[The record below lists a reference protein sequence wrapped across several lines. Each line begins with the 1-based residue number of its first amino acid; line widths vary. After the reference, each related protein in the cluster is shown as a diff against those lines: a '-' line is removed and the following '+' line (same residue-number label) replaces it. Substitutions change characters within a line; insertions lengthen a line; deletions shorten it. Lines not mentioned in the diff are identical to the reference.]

1 MAKIKVRGRWV
12 DVDIRAEL
20 ERFSWQNARWTD
32 TKLIAASPFRYD
44 RKPSFFV
51 NLDGM
56 YAGTWKDSGA
66 YDTEWESGGFVKL
79 LAFLRNETQEETE
92 EYLLAEYTTDWG
104 NEKLTLKPPTLRM
117 DKPRYLNVNK
127 LAEFQ
132 REQSDY
138 LTRRGISADVQRL
151 MRTGYD
157 PKKQA
162 IVIPWFDGNG
172 QLCNIKYRS
181 VYGKTFWYERGAV
194 PIRRLVYGIDVVFV
208 KQAREAAICEA
219 EIDAMSWWTIG
230 VPAIAVGG
238 VNFTDEQ
245 ADIIKRSPI
254 ERLILSADNDK
265 AGEKLTEQIV
275 KKLDRNVELYKVNF
289 GRNKDANETLLNDN
303 LFEVYANIEKVRQKT
318 TIFTVSLDRNIVV

>member
-1 MAKIKVRGRWV
+1 MAKIKIRGRWV

-56 YAGTWKDSGA
+56 HAGTWGDSGA
-66 YDTEWESGGFVKL
+66 YDSEWRSGNFVKL
-79 LAFLRNETQEETE
+79 LAFLRNETYEETE
-92 EYLLAEYTTDWG
+92 EYLLAEYTTDWDYD
-104 NEKLTLKPPTLRM
+104 KLTLKPPTLRLEGS
-117 DKPRYLNVNK
+117 RYLNIAK
-127 LAEFQ
+127 LDEFQ

-138 LTRRGISADVQRL
+138 LTRRGISAEVQRL

-157 PKKQA
+157 AKKHA

-172 QLCNIKYRS
+172 RLCNIKYRS
-181 VYGKTFWYERGAV
+181 VYGKTFWYERGAI
-194 PIRRLVYGIDVVFV
+194 PIRRLVYGIDVIFAKKV
-208 KQAREAAICEA
+208 REAAICEA

-230 VPAIAVGG
+230 IPAIAVGG
-238 VNFTDEQ
+238 VTFTDEQ

-265 AGEKLTEQIV
+265 AGEKLTEQV
-275 KKLDRNVELYKVNF
+275 AKKLGKYIELYKVDF
-289 GRNKDANETLLNDN
+289 GRYKDANEALSNGVLPKIPLT
-303 LFEVYANIEKVRQKT
+303 IQKHST
-318 TIFTVSLDRNIVV
+318 KYDIFRPFSF